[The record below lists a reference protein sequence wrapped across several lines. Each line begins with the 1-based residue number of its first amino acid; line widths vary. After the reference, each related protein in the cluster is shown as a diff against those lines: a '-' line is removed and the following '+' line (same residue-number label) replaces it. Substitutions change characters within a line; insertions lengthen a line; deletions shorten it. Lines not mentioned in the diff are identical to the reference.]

1 MNKGLL
7 IYSAVLT
14 VSLLY
19 WAIIYLKRDRNI
31 KKKYKNLSLLIEDRA
46 KNGVILAD
54 WEIFDQ
60 LWGKPPRKGKE
71 SIITIR
77 SYQGYRL
84 DQEVKEKIRTH
95 TNALVKDEAI
105 AYLNKLK
112 AIHHDLSL
120 IIKSDYTIICSNVGL
135 VVLNTGIFTKNII
148 NQKENTWYL
157 EGIDG
162 SLESRENHLARL
174 DKEMKKIIHNA
185 NFQGQEKRIM
195 AVLVVSEPYNDLL
208 IDRNP
213 ANMAN
218 KEAVFSINDLENYKK
233 TIFDKIRAL
242 AKEVEASADYKLAI
256 TRPENLTDCLDSFF
270 EGSPIIS
277 KKAMLDIH
285 EAVALDKKRVI
296 SS

>member
-60 LWGKPPRKGKE
+60 LWDKPPRKGKE